1 MWNEGKLLTLM
12 FLKKFDTSTID
23 FRLVIPVIILLIIGY
38 IMIFST
44 TSFKGL
50 SEFNDAYYFIKR
62 HTIYLVLGMLLFLIG
77 ALLPSEKYKK
87 WALVGYLL
95 SIVLLIITILPGVGV
110 EAGGAQRWLNIFN
123 FQFQPVEV
131 MKFWWAVAVS
141 VVLTK
146 KSAFLGSL
154 TKGIL
159 PVFLIMLIPIFCLMM
174 QPDLGNAILTLSV
187 AFALLFL
194 SQLPAILLV
203 GAAGF
208 GGVIIG
214 YSVINHP
221 YQLNRIRSFLNP
233 WVDPLG
239 ANYHIIQSFTA
250 IGSGG
255 FFGFGIGESRLKYFY
270 LPLHY
275 SDFIFSIL
283 CEEGGLFL
291 AGIVVAAFAALLLR
305 GLQIALKKERYS
317 FEQFL
322 AFALIFFL
330 VFQAIINI
338 CVVSGLFPITGIPL
352 TFISYGGTSLLSS
365 MFSLGVIYRLGQEK

>member
-1 MWNEGKLLTLM
+1 M
-12 FLKKFDTSTID
+12 FLKPFNSNRID
-23 FRLVIPVIILLIIGY
+23 FKLLVPLIILLIIGY

-50 SEFNDAYYFIKR
+50 SEFNDAYFFIKR
-62 HTIYLVLGMLLFLIG
+62 HTFFLCIGVGLFLIG
-77 ALLPSEKYKK
+77 ANIPIKKYEK
-87 WALVGYLL
+87 WAPIGYLA
-95 SIVLLIITILPGVGV
+95 SIVLLIITLFPGVGV
-110 EAGGAQRWLNIFN
+110 EVGGARRWLTIFN
-123 FQFQPVEV
+123 FQFQPVEI
-131 MKFWWAVAVS
+131 MKFWWAIAVS
-141 VVLTK
+141 LVLSK
-146 KSAFLGSL
+146 KTVKL
-154 TKGIL
+154 TNFTSGML
-159 PVFLIMLIPIFCLMM
+159 PVFIIILVPIFCLML

-187 AFALLFL
+187 AFSLLFL
-194 SQLPAILLV
+194 SQLPTVVFILTSLI
-203 GAAGF
+203 GAL
-208 GGVIIG
+208 IIG
-214 YSVINHP
+214 YSVIKHP
-221 YQLNRIRSFLNP
+221 YQLNRIQSFLNP

-255 FFGFGIGESRLKYFY
+255 IFGFGIGESRLKYFY

-291 AGIVVAAFAALLLR
+291 AIIVVGAFATMFIR
-305 GLQIALKKERYS
+305 GIQIASKQSLYS

-322 AFALIFFL
+322 ALALTFFL
-330 VFQAIINI
+330 IFQAIINI

-365 MFSLGVIYRLGQEK
+365 MFCLGVIHRLGIKE